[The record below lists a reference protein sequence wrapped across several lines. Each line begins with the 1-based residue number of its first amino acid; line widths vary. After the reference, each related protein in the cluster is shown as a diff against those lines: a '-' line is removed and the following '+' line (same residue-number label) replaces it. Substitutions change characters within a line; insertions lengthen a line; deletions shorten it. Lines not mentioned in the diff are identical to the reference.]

1 MEKSNNN
8 KVKHIDVRVSV
19 EEYNKIYKHFEATT
33 CQKLSEYARK
43 IMLNKPV
50 ISTYRNQS
58 LDDLMAELIKL
69 RTELNAIGNNFNQ
82 AVRKLH
88 LLNQTG
94 QLQSWI
100 IRYETDNDR
109 LLQTT
114 QTIEQLI
121 NKMADLWLQ

>member
-1 MEKSNNN
+1 MEQENN
-8 KVKHIDVRVSV
+8 KTEWLHLRLTTDEKT
-19 EEYNKIYKHFEATT
+19 KIEKAFKKTT
-33 CQKLSEYARK
+33 CRKLSDYARK
-43 IMLNKPV
+43 ILLGKPV
-50 ISTYRNQS
+50 VATYRNQS

-69 RTELNAIGNNFNQ
+69 RSELNAIGNNFNQ

-94 QLQSWI
+94 QLQAWI
-100 IRYETDNDR
+100 IRYEADNER
-109 LLQTT
+109 LLQST

>member
-19 EEYNKIYKHFEATT
+19 EEYNKIYKHFKATT

-43 IMLNKPV
+43 ILLSKPV

-69 RTELNAIGNNFNQ
+69 RTELNAIGNNLNQ

-100 IRYETDNDR
+100 IRYETDNER

>member
-1 MEKSNNN
+1 MEQENN
-8 KVKHIDVRVSV
+8 KTEWLHLRLTTDDKS
-19 EEYNKIYKHFEATT
+19 KIEKAFKKTT
-33 CQKLSEYARK
+33 CRKLSDYARK
-43 IMLNKPV
+43 ILLGKPV
-50 ISTYRNQS
+50 VATYRNQS

-69 RTELNAIGNNFNQ
+69 RGELNAIGNNFNQ

-100 IRYETDNDR
+100 IRYETDNER

-114 QTIEQLI
+114 QSIEQLI
-121 NKMADLWLQ
+121 NKMADVWLQ

>member
-1 MEKSNNN
+1 MEKSNSN

-19 EEYNKIYKHFEATT
+19 DEYNKIYKHFKATT

-43 IMLNKPV
+43 IMLSKPV

-69 RTELNAIGNNFNQ
+69 RSELNAIGNNFNQ

-88 LLNQTG
+88 LLHQTG
-94 QLQSWI
+94 QLQAWI
-100 IRYETDNDR
+100 IRYEADNER